1 MTYTYPRVMTEIAI
15 ELDDETAERL
25 REASKKD
32 GITPSTWIQ
41 RAIHTQ
47 LDEKLPESFFAVLGT
62 WEDDRSAEEIFRDI
76 RKEEPQTRRMD
87 LK

>member
-1 MTYTYPRVMTEIAI
+1 MTEIAI
-15 ELDDETAERL
+15 ELDDKTAERL
-25 REASKKD
+25 REASEKD
-32 GITPSTWIQ
+32 GITPSAWIQ

-76 RKEEPQTRRMD
+76 RAEAPQAKRMT

>member
-1 MTYTYPRVMTEIAI
+1 MTEIAI
-15 ELDDETAERL
+15 ELDDKTAERL
-25 REASKKD
+25 REVSEKD
-32 GITPSTWIQ
+32 GITPSAWIQ

-76 RKEEPQTRRMD
+76 RDEAPQAKRMT

>member
-1 MTYTYPRVMTEIAI
+1 MTEIAI
-15 ELDDETAERL
+15 VLDDKTAERL
-25 REASKKD
+25 REVSEKD
-32 GITPSTWIQ
+32 GITPSAWIQ
-41 RAIHTQ
+41 RVIHTQ

-76 RKEEPQTRRMD
+76 REEAPQAKRMA

>member
-1 MTYTYPRVMTEIAI
+1 MTEIAI
-15 ELDDETAERL
+15 ELDDETAKRL
-25 REASKKD
+25 GEASEKD
-32 GITPSTWIQ
+32 GLTPSAWIQ

-62 WEDDRSAEEIFRDI
+62 WEDHRSTEEIFRDI
-76 RKEEPQTRRMD
+76 REEAPQTKRMA